1 MFLEFAAP
9 HSKSRALR
17 VRLRCRAERDV
28 SLFGAANQPDA
39 GRRRFY
45 LAAIGGKI
53 VERHAASG
61 ETRLELL
68 SDCIAVQVGKSADS
82 GDRAGFILHDEAGQ
96 ALIDDLGNGAT
107 VIGNDRG
114 AARHRFN
121 HDKAERL
128 RPVDGKEQSDRAA
141 QKVRF
146 FVITDFADV
155 IDERVV
161 HQRANDFIEI
171 VLIGPI
177 DFCRDLE
184 RDAAS
189 YGNFDRAIDPVCT
202 ENPIRVYE

>member
-1 MFLEFAAP
+1 MYADGGSTLQNNSMWRKSFRVKSQG
-9 HSKSRALR
+9 SKPQ
-17 VRLRCRAERDV
+17 RCMLAERDV

-61 ETRLELL
+61 GTRLELL

-114 AARHRFN
+114 A
-121 HDKAERL
+121 
-128 RPVDGKEQSDRAA
+128 
-141 QKVRF
+141 
-146 FVITDFADV
+146 
-155 IDERVV
+155 
-161 HQRANDFIEI
+161 
-171 VLIGPI
+171 
-177 DFCRDLE
+177 
-184 RDAAS
+184 
-189 YGNFDRAIDPVCT
+189 
-202 ENPIRVYE
+202 